1 MALTKRDFETIK
13 QILKLELVKFMTKDD
28 FYKTIDKVMSE
39 LSDLREEVTLSASHA
54 QISDLEERAE
64 ALEKI
69 HPQGTHPSFF
79 TKTI

>member
-13 QILKLELVKFMTKDD
+13 QILQLELGKFITKDD

-69 HPQGTHPSFF
+69 HPQGTHSSLF
-79 TKTI
+79 